1 MVAVAPYPDAVGWVA
16 VPGPYPDDGC
26 GCCLGFVALSVARYL
41 SDVYTNGM
49 GTNTETQAPIQSA
62 DATGA
67 WAQHLAAVSAREVNE
82 WVEPQG
88 VARRISAGLNSLAGS
103 TDYHVGVTAEAIDVI
118 TAPHA
123 GFSDQDAVIRV
134 VQWGGTGRFTRA
146 VGHFVAHCSNS
157 GTYSFSAEYVGV
169 PWAPDLFEEEEPS
182 FDQARLVLPGGF
194 IETGIREDGEAY
206 RYAYAGW
213 DAADSSVWAARVF
226 KDAFGRGGLT
236 AMFDEDKPVLRFGRG
251 MVEDCGAA
259 LAPIAHMDYLAPLAV
274 AQKPTAAEVTVA
286 ARLEALASENG
297 LTVGDLWAAATAVM
311 WDWDGNAQSD
321 DWLDKDGRRPHDVAK
336 ILRTEV
342 FAALVRAEEDRRPA
356 MFATVDSFTDYATCS
371 SLEEWARA

>member
-1 MVAVAPYPDAVGWVA
+1 MLPN
-16 VPGPYPDDGC
+16 
-26 GCCLGFVALSVARYL
+26 
-41 SDVYTNGM
+41 VYTNDM
-49 GTNTETQAPIQSA
+49 GTNTETQAPIQTA
-62 DATGA
+62 DATEA
-67 WAQHLAAVSAREVNE
+67 WARYLAAVSAREANE
-82 WVEPQG
+82 WVEPTG
-88 VARRISAGLNSLAGS
+88 IARRIAAGLNSLAGS
-103 TDYHVGVTAEAIDVI
+103 TDYHVGVTAEVIDVI

-157 GTYSFSAEYVGV
+157 GMLSFGAEYVGV
-169 PWAPDLFEEEEPS
+169 SWAPDLFEEEEPS

-194 IETGIREDGEAY
+194 IETGIIEDGEAY

-226 KDAFGRGGLT
+226 KDAFGRGGLA

-251 MVEDCGAA
+251 MVEGCDAA
-259 LAPIAHMDYLAPLAV
+259 LAPVAHDGYLAPLTL
-274 AQKPTAAEVTVA
+274 AQKPTAAEAAVTT
-286 ARLEALASENG
+286 RLEALASANG
-297 LTVGDLWAAATAVM
+297 LTVGDLWAAVTAAF

-321 DWLDKDGRRPHDVAK
+321 DWIDADGRRPQDVAK

-342 FAALVRAEEDRRPA
+342 FAAMVRAEEDGRPVT
-356 MFATVDSFTDYATCS
+356 FATVDSFTDYATCS
-371 SLEEWARA
+371 SLEEWAQA